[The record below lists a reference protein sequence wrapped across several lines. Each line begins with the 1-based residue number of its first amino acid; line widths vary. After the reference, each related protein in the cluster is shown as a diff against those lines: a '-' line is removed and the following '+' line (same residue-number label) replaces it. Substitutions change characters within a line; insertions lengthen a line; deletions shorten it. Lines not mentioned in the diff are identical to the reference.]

1 MTALGLQKTILFFFG
16 TDSSSHLVYVYKL
29 FDHELFEYK

>member
-1 MTALGLQKTILFFFG
+1 MTALELQKTILFFFG

-29 FDHELFEYK
+29 FEYK